1 MTSDA
6 RTKLA
11 PLNAAEN
18 LEKEWLLALLDAV
31 ADVVLLLDARGSVT
45 YANERVRD
53 ALHYEPTELL
63 GRSVAVISQCLHAES
78 EALLQRPFGAGV
90 VRAASD
96 HVFDALTK
104 EGDLLMMRARLIP
117 LTSGTQACTA
127 VSLRDISAQAAM
139 ERQLSGLQ
147 KVEAVGRLAGS
158 VAHDFNN
165 VLTAITAFADAAY
178 QSARPGS
185 LVRSNL
191 EEVLAATEQARVLT
205 TKLLDFARRRPIEP
219 ILVDINAIVRATE
232 RMVDVL
238 LNRNIQVVR
247 RLSTDLGLV
256 RVDPGGIEQVV
267 LNLCVNACDAMPHGG
282 TLTIETRRAD
292 LSVDQ
297 AASFGANVAPGTY
310 VVLRVADTGIGMTD
324 DVRRHAFEPFFSTKP
339 GGTGTGLG
347 LATCYGLVV
356 QAGGCIGLRT
366 RVGEGTEVDVYL
378 PPVVISE
385 SNSVPA
391 TRPRGTVLL
400 VEADPTVRQ
409 VAARELARSGFT
421 TVTAGGWSEALD
433 AVRDLSGNVDVL
445 IVDLGIPATDGF
457 ELANRIRR
465 LCPNSK
471 VLFMSQ
477 HDLATLSE
485 RGAKLHETDLLQKP
499 FGTAE
504 LLSKLGVLT
513 PDPDTNLGT
522 P

>member
-1 MTSDA
+1 MTGDA
-6 RTKLA
+6 RTEQLA
-11 PLNAAEN
+11 PLNPAEK
-18 LEKEWLLALLDAV
+18 LEKDCLLALLDAV
-31 ADVVLLLDARGSVT
+31 PDVVLLLDAQGLVT
-45 YANERVRD
+45 YVNERVRET
-53 ALHYEPTELL
+53 LHYEPDELV
-63 GRSVAVISQCLHAES
+63 GRSAVVISESLFAEVGEGDQIS
-78 EALLQRPFGAGV
+78 PLGSRV
-90 VRAASD
+90 TRASAD
-96 HVFDALTK
+96 HVLEVLSK
-104 EGDLLMMRARLIP
+104 EGHALMMRARVTP
-117 LTSGTQACTA
+117 LTSGAQHFTV
-127 VSLRDISAQAAM
+127 VSLRDISAQAAL

-165 VLTAITAFADAAY
+165 ILTAITAFADAAY
-178 QSARPGS
+178 QSARPAS

-238 LNRNIQVVR
+238 LNRNIQVMR
-247 RLSTDLGLV
+247 RLCTDLGLV
-256 RVDPGGIEQVV
+256 RVDPGGIEQVI
-267 LNLCVNACDAMPHGG
+267 LNLCVNACDAMPNGG
-282 TLTIETRRAD
+282 TLTIETRRAV
-292 LSVDQ
+292 LSVEQ
-297 AASFGANVAPGTY
+297 AASFGPNVAAGSY
-310 VVLRVADTGIGMTD
+310 VVLRVADTGVGMTD
-324 DVRRHAFEPFFSTKP
+324 EVRRHAFEPFFSTKP
-339 GGTGTGLG
+339 GGSGSGLG

-356 QAGGCIGLRT
+356 QAGGCIGLQT
-366 RVGEGTEVDVYL
+366 RVGQGTDVDVYL
-378 PPVVISE
+378 PQVVISE
-385 SNSVPA
+385 SNSVAA

-409 VAARELARSGFT
+409 VAARELARGGFT

-445 IVDLGIPATDGF
+445 IVDLGMPATDGF

-465 LCPNSK
+465 VCPNSK

-485 RGAKLHETDLLQKP
+485 RGAKLQETELLQKP

-504 LLSKLGVLT
+504 LLAKIGALT
-513 PDPDTNLGT
+513 PDP
-522 P
+522 